1 MELTQEMFEKM
12 AGVLAKGG
20 PVAVLEGLVDAH
32 LCAEMHKGALA
43 SLAEFERR
51 TGNKLDAAQREQFIV
66 TFVFEQTKRGIFNA
80 LDDDDDD
87 DDDEHECNH
96 CGQCG
101 NTSADADNG
110 NKMSEVSARDMLAK
124 LLAGLSK

>member
-43 SLAEFERR
+43 SLAEFERK
-51 TGNKLDAAQREQFIV
+51 TGNKLDADQREQFIV

-87 DDDEHECNH
+87 EHECNH
-96 CGQCG
+96 CGKCE
-101 NTSADADNG
+101 SASNSDNE
-110 NKMSEVSARDMLAK
+110 MTEDSARDMLAK

>member
-1 MELTQEMFEKM
+1 MELTQEIFEKM

-43 SLAEFERR
+43 SLAEFECKI
-51 TGNKLDAAQREQFIV
+51 GNKLDVAQREQFIV
-66 TFVFEQTKRGIFNA
+66 AFVFEQTKRGIFNA

-87 DDDEHECNH
+87 EHECNH
-96 CGQCG
+96 CGKCE
-101 NTSADADNG
+101 SASNSDNE
-110 NKMSEVSARDMLAK
+110 MSEDSARDMLAK

>member
-12 AGVLAKGG
+12 AIVLDKGG
-20 PVAVLEGLVDAH
+20 PAAVLEGLIDAH
-32 LCAEMHKGALA
+32 LCTEMHKDALA
-43 SLAEFERR
+43 SLAEFERK
-51 TGNKLDAAQREQFIV
+51 TGNKLDAVQREQFIV

-87 DDDEHECNH
+87 DEHECNH
-96 CGQCG
+96 CGKCESASNSG
-101 NTSADADNG
+101 NEMTED
-110 NKMSEVSARDMLAK
+110 SARDMLAK

>member
-20 PVAVLEGLVDAH
+20 PAAVLEGLVDAH

-43 SLAEFERR
+43 SLAEFECK

-66 TFVFEQTKRGIFNA
+66 TFVFEQTKRGIFNT
-80 LDDDDDD
+80 LDDD

-96 CGQCG
+96 CGKCG
-101 NTSADADNG
+101 NNSADDDG
-110 NKMSEVSARDMLAK
+110 NKMTEDSARDMLAK